1 MAQRIVVMKFG
12 GKSLETLDLFQTVAT
27 YISERLARE
36 TDLRVVAVVSAMGK
50 RTDEVLANI
59 QALHNNPPQRE
70 VAAALQVGEAES
82 APYLAV
88 ALMSRKIQASSYN
101 AWQLGI
107 QTTGGHEEAR
117 ITAINRDK
125 LLQAL
130 ASNHVVV
137 VTGFQGIS
145 ELHED
150 ELTVLGRGGSDA
162 TAVALGTVLGSTVE
176 FYKAGVAGVHAF
188 DPGISPRARVLPH
201 LTYDEAMMLTEY
213 GHEFLMTRSL
223 DIARRFGVRLEF
235 RPTPGS
241 PNYDPWHAA
250 TIIDAGGTT
259 RIERDDQ
266 GLRALATKSRQAL
279 IVVSNVPNIPG
290 WSHRIFGCIDLPF
303 IDSYQASVGERAV
316 VVIVSREVDADT
328 IAAKLQAL
336 DDVRVAVHKSLA
348 NITLIDRSAS
358 QQTKIFDRIS
368 VALDAVH
375 INIQGQ
381 YSSGFFIHTFVDSAD
396 RNRAVLA
403 IGREFGLEEN

>member
-1 MAQRIVVMKFG
+1 MEQKIVVMKFG
-12 GKSLETLDLFQTVAT
+12 GKSLETLDLFQAVAT
-27 YISERLARE
+27 YINERLARE
-36 TDLRVVAVVSAMGK
+36 TDLRIITVVSAMGK
-50 RTDEVLANI
+50 RTDEILANI
-59 QALHNNPPQRE
+59 RALHQNPPQRE

-82 APYLAV
+82 APYLAT
-88 ALMSRKIQASSYN
+88 ALAGRGIRASSYN

-107 QTTGGHEEAR
+107 QTAGGYEEAR

-130 ASNHVVV
+130 AKNQVIV

-162 TAVALGTVLGSTVE
+162 TAVALGAVLGSTVE
-176 FYKAGVAGVHAF
+176 FYKGGAAGVHAF
-188 DPGISPRARVLPH
+188 DPRTSPRARVLPH

-241 PNYDPWHAA
+241 LDYDPWQAA

-259 RIERDDQ
+259 RIERDDLS
-266 GLRALATKSRQAL
+266 LRALAVKSRQAL

-290 WSHRIFGCIDLPF
+290 WSRRIYDCIDLPF
-303 IDSYQASVGERAV
+303 IDSYQAGAGDKAF

-336 DDVRVAVHKSLA
+336 NDVEVAVHKSLA
-348 NITLIDRSAS
+348 NITLIDRSAN
-358 QQTKIFDRIS
+358 QQTKIFARIGS
-368 VALDAVH
+368 ALEAGGV
-375 INIQGQ
+375 NIQGQ
-381 YSSGFFIHTFVDSAD
+381 YSSGFFIHTLVCAQD
-396 RNRAVLA
+396 RNRAVLS
-403 IGREFGLEEN
+403 IGREFGLEE